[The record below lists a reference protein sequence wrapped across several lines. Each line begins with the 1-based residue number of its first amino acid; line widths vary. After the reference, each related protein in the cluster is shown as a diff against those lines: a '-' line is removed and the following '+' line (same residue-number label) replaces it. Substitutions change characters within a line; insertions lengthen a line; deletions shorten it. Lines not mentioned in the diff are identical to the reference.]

1 MTIGGIS
8 GIDESQRAAA
18 RVAGFVYLFAM
29 ATSIFAELYARGPL
43 IVSGDVAETARNI
56 MAHERL
62 FRLSIACHVI
72 TFAADV
78 ALITALYVIL
88 GPVNRHLALCAA
100 FLRMIETSVGVTAAL
115 NGFDVL
121 RVLSDAEYL
130 RVFEADRLQAL
141 ARLSLSAHGAGLN
154 VCFVF
159 LGLGSTVF
167 AYLWLKSG
175 YIPKALAVLGVFSSL
190 LLAAVA
196 FTLIIFPELSK
207 VLSRSYMLPIFV
219 FEVTTGFWLL
229 FKGLPRGQ
237 RGAAGGVA

>member
-1 MTIGGIS
+1 MTIS

-18 RVAGFVYLFAM
+18 KVVGFVYLFAM
-29 ATSIFAELYARGPL
+29 ATSIFAELYARGQL
-43 IVSGDVAETARNI
+43 IVPGDVVETARNI

-78 ALITALYVIL
+78 ALITALYVVL
-88 GPVNRHLALCAA
+88 RPVNRNLALFAA

-115 NGFDVL
+115 HGFDVL
-121 RVLSDAEYL
+121 RFLSGAEYL

-141 ARLSLSAHGAGLN
+141 ARLSRSAHGAGLN

-167 AYLWLKSG
+167 GYLWFKSG
-175 YIPKALAVLGVFSSL
+175 YIPKALAALGVFASL
-190 LLAAVA
+190 LLATTSFV
-196 FTLIIFPELSK
+196 LIIFPELAK
-207 VLSRSYMLPIFV
+207 ILSRAYMAPIFV
-219 FEVTTGFWLL
+219 FEVTTGLWLL

-237 RGAAGGVA
+237 REATG